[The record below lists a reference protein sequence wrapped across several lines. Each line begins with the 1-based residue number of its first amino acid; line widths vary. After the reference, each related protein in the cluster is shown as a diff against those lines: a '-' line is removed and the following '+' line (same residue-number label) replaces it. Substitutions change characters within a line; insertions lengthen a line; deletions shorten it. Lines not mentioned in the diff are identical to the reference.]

1 VGGEDRHVT
10 RGWFIVAAVVVM
22 AAGIGSGQEPPPE
35 PLDPLQRAVV
45 DSLAFPART
54 TPEALLDAA
63 LRAADVGATSVA
75 IEYVARLVESL
86 DALGDAQLE
95 RLGDL
100 GENFGTASLTRL
112 QRLLQP
118 RAPEAAR
125 VVAAIRAAGN
135 ARRSD
140 VARLDRAAADLA
152 AGDAAAR
159 AAAIRRLAAAGVDAL
174 PQLAGLVQQGAQ
186 PAAGVAVRLL
196 RDLGDD
202 ARQPLLAWLGSDD
215 VDAWPAVISALEA
228 IDAAD
233 VDDFL
238 LAPALVDDAPP
249 AVRAA
254 ARRALAAGDRS
265 RSLPGRTT
273 AVARLTRRLDGVLG
287 PAGLPAID
295 HLMLEP
301 VTDPAAVAAAFGGS
315 LTGTVE
321 RFVWSPQD
329 RRVVRRA
336 LPPRLARALEA
347 DHLARD
353 IVALAADDAEAVRFV
368 LLARLESALAAAA
381 VAGPQ
386 VAGRPDAAA
395 LRARLEGPDGFDAE
409 MAAAVMDAAIERGL
423 WDAAAAAATA
433 LEPSFDD
440 AEPEPLPA
448 TVRKSLVRALAL
460 PDAAVQFAAA
470 RTLALA
476 GGDAAYAG
484 SSQVLRI
491 LVHAATAT
499 GEDRVV
505 VAHPDRGVGL
515 ELASGISRFG
525 YTPEVVR
532 TGREAVFAAR
542 ASADTVLILLAARS
556 ITPGALETVQ
566 YLQQPGLGSPPA
578 VLIVVDPL
586 DDDGRG
592 CYLQR
597 LLLSFADIP
606 GVAIVD
612 RLSSFF
618 QAEFDAVTGQPT
630 TGPRFPDAL
639 AQLAGPMA
647 VDPASRAAARDER
660 LARAAEALRLLAW
673 LAVQRRDV
681 TPALDAALLGIRH
694 PELATAAA
702 TVLGGIGRPIAQYTL
717 FREAGRPAAPARE
730 AAAAALA
737 AHVARHGVLLD
748 PGTIDE
754 VCARYTRDT
763 EAAERSAAR
772 GALEALGVPA
782 QKLSL
787 LSVDAAPARSTR

>member
-1 VGGEDRHVT
+1 MIPR
-10 RGWFIVAAVVVM
+10 WFSLTVVVVV

-54 TPEALLDAA
+54 TPESLLDAA
-63 LRAADVGATSVA
+63 LRAADVGATDVA
-75 IEYVARLVESL
+75 TGYVGRLVESL
-86 DALGDAQLE
+86 DALGEAQLE

-100 GENFGTASLTRL
+100 GETFGSGSLARL

-125 VVAAIRAAGN
+125 VVAAIRTAGN

-140 VARLDRAAADLA
+140 PARLDRAAADLA

-159 AAAIRRLAAAGVDAL
+159 DAAIRRLSAAGLDAL
-174 PQLAGLVQQGAQ
+174 PQLAGLVEQGAQ
-186 PAAGVAVRLL
+186 PAAGVAARLL
-196 RDLGDD
+196 QDLGDA

-215 VDAWPAVISALEA
+215 VEAWPAVITALEA
-228 IDAAD
+228 IDVAN

-238 LAPALVDDAPP
+238 LAPALVADAPP

-254 ARRALAAGDRS
+254 ARRALTGGDPA
-265 RSLPGRTT
+265 RSLPSRLT
-273 AVARLTRRLDGVLG
+273 AIARLTRRLDGVLG
-287 PAGLPAID
+287 PAGLPAVD

-336 LPPRLARALEA
+336 LPPRLARAIEA

-353 IVALAADDAEAVRFV
+353 IVALAAEDAEAVRLV
-368 LLARLESALAAAA
+368 LLTRLESALAAAA
-381 VAGPQ
+381 VAGPR
-386 VAGRPDAAA
+386 VAGRPDGAA
-395 LRARLEGPDGFDAE
+395 LRAQLEGPDGFDAE
-409 MAAAVMDAAIERGL
+409 VAAAVMDTAIERGL

-433 LEPSFDD
+433 LEPPLDE
-440 AEPEPLPA
+440 AEAEADPLPA

-525 YTPEVVR
+525 YVPEVVR

-542 ASADTVLILLAARS
+542 ASADTVLILLTARS

-566 YLQQPGLGSPPA
+566 YLQQPGLGSPPP
-578 VLIVVDPL
+578 VLVVVDPL

-597 LLLSFADIP
+597 LLLSFADVP

-612 RLSSFF
+612 RLPSFF
-618 QAEFDAVTGQPT
+618 EAEFDAVTGQPT

-639 AQLAGPMA
+639 AQLAGPTG
-647 VDPASRAAARDER
+647 VDPASRAAARDAR
-660 LARAAEALRLLAW
+660 LARAAEALRLVAW
-673 LAVQRRDV
+673 LGLQGRDV
-681 TPALDAALLGIRH
+681 TSALDAALRGIRH

-702 TVLGGIGRPIAQYTL
+702 AVLGGIGRPIAQYTL

-754 VCARYTRDT
+754 VCARYTRDA

-772 GALEALGVPA
+772 GALEALGVPD